1 MVARP
6 IPSSTAPSTPTT
18 AERLAGTLSP
28 LTTAGL
34 VVLIVATPWP
44 LGAVRPAAV
53 WLLVL
58 TSWILLG
65 VRGLALLVSSRVG
78 VALPPSV
85 GAAALLLLGVLS
97 WSFVQALAA
106 VPGNWAH
113 PIWAVL
119 ADGSTPPFAAVS
131 LDPDR
136 TLEGTARLSAWL
148 AIGILAYLAARSPRR
163 ASRLLWIFLGTA
175 LLQAV
180 LGLVREAAR
189 IDELFGV
196 PLGLGRASGSFVNPN
211 HFAAYVNIAL
221 VATTVLLL
229 DAVRSRADAP
239 NARVAFARAVRLLL
253 ETHAPLTV
261 VWAVLA
267 MASLA
272 SGSRGGFLSLVLAIA
287 AVALIR
293 LGRGKLLAVLL
304 GTLVGLGGILLL
316 TAGLPTLDRLDALF
330 PASELEPGAGGRI
343 AVAQLALAAWLE
355 RPWLGHGLGTWPALF
370 HTVRDERFPT
380 VIFDYVHNSWVE
392 LLVELGAPAFGALV
406 LALLLVASLCL
417 RAARHA
423 SDPLPAIGFGAA
435 VLSASHS
442 FVDFAAQIPAVATAL
457 ALVLGL
463 AAGRAAELDRRF
475 GGAVAPGAR
484 TVEHDSPG

>member
-6 IPSSTAPSTPTT
+6 IPSTSAPSTPTT
-18 AERLAGTLSP
+18 TERLAGTLAA

-65 VRGLALLVSSRVG
+65 VRGLALLVGSRVG

-106 VPGNWAH
+106 VPGDWAH
-113 PIWAVL
+113 PIWAAL
-119 ADGSTPPFAAVS
+119 ADGSTPPFAVVS

-136 TLEGTARLSAWL
+136 TLEGTARLSAWM
-148 AIGILAYLAARSPRR
+148 AIGVTAYLAARSSRR
-163 ASRLLWIFLGTA
+163 ATRLLWIFLGTA
-175 LLQAV
+175 LLQAL
-180 LGLVREAAR
+180 LGLAREVAR

-316 TAGLPTLDRLDALF
+316 TAGLPTLDRLDQLF
-330 PASELEPGAGGRI
+330 PASELEPGAGGRL
-343 AVAQLALAAWLE
+343 AVAGLAFVAWLE

-380 VIFDYVHNSWVE
+380 VMFDYVHNSWLE
-392 LLVELGAPAFGALV
+392 LLVELGAPAFGAFV
-406 LALLLVASLCL
+406 LALLLLAGLCL
-417 RAARHA
+417 RAAGRVD
-423 SDPLPAIGFGAA
+423 DPLPAIGVGAA
-435 VLSASHS
+435 VLSAAHG
-442 FVDFAAQIPAVATAL
+442 FVDFAAQIPAVATVL
-457 ALVLGL
+457 AVIMGL
-463 AAGRAAELDRRF
+463 AVGRAAEPHRRPR
-475 GGAVAPGAR
+475 GPAGRGAR
-484 TVEHDSPG
+484 TVERNAPG

>member
-6 IPSSTAPSTPTT
+6 IPSTTAPSTPRTT
-18 AERLAGTLSP
+18 ERLARVLSA
-28 LTTAGL
+28 LATTGL
-34 VVLIVATPWP
+34 AVLIVATPWP

-58 TSWILLG
+58 TSWIVLA
-65 VRGLALLVSSRVG
+65 VRGLALLVGGPVR

-85 GAAALLLLGVLS
+85 GAAGLLLVTVLG
-97 WSFVQALAA
+97 WSFFQALAV
-106 VPGNWAH
+106 VPGDWAH
-113 PIWAVL
+113 PIWAAL
-119 ADGSTPPFAAVS
+119 ADGSTPPFAVVS

-136 TLEGTARLSAWL
+136 TLEGTARLSAWI
-148 AIGILAYLAARSPRR
+148 AIGVLAYLAARSSRR
-163 ASRLLWIFLGTA
+163 ATRLLWIFLGTA
-175 LLQAV
+175 LLQAL
-180 LGLVREAAR
+180 LGLAREVAR

-253 ETHAPLTV
+253 ERHAALTA

-316 TAGLPTLDRLDALF
+316 TAGLPTLDRLDQLF
-330 PASELEPGAGGRI
+330 PASELEPGAGGRL
-343 AVAQLALAAWLE
+343 AVAGLAFVAWLE

-380 VIFDYVHNSWVE
+380 VMFDYVHNSWLE

-406 LALLLVASLCL
+406 LALLLLATLCL
-417 RAARHA
+417 RAARTP
-423 SDPLPAIGFGAA
+423 SDPLPAIGLGVA
-435 VLSASHS
+435 VLLAAHS
-442 FVDFAAQIPAVATAL
+442 LVDFPAQIPAVATAL

-463 AAGRAAELDRRF
+463 AAGRAAELDRRS
-475 GGAVAPGAR
+475 GGMVAPGAR
-484 TVEHDSPG
+484 AVERDTPG